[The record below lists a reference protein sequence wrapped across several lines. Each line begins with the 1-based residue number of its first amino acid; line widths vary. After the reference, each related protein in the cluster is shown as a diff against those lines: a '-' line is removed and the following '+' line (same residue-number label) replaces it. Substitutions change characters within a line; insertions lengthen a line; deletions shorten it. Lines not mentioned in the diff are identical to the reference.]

1 MRLLSKVAALIL
13 IGFLLGSVHNTTPKY
28 ASQYARVTVSMHVAP
43 DAAVAASASFWRT
56 EVSRRFPN
64 AVVIICHGGD
74 INGVWYMFPA
84 DLPFPVRAA
93 DYMASVRKAVPIE
106 RPIVMVTCNPGGHCL
121 GIPGVFHA
129 MDNVWFVPDKSIP
142 EEPDQI
148 EAVKAEPTWVGNIY
162 EFTDL

>member
-13 IGFLLGSVHNTTPKY
+13 IGFLANRAINTTPKY
-28 ASQYARVTVSMHVAP
+28 ASQYAHVTVSVQVQP
-43 DAAVAASASFWRT
+43 DPAVTESAGFWRT

-64 AVVIICHGGD
+64 AFVIICHGSD

-84 DLPFPVRAA
+84 ELPFPVRAA
-93 DYMASVRKAVPIE
+93 DYMAAVRKAVPIE
-106 RPIVMVTCNPGGHCL
+106 RPVVMITCNPGGHCL

-129 MDNVWFVPDKSIP
+129 MDDVWFVPDKSIP

-148 EAVKAEPTWVGNIY
+148 EGVRAEPTTVGNIY